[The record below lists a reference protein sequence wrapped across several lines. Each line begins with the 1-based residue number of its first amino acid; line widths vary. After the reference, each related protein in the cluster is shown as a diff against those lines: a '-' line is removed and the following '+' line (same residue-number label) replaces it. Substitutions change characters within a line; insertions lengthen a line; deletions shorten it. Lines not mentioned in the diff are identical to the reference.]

1 MFPKPISVKSQGKYK
16 IWLKYS
22 DQTQGIIDLSDL
34 ANQGIFE
41 AWEANNLF
49 EKVYIDKISNAIAW
63 NEDIDICPDSLY
75 LKLRGLSFENW
86 KENQKSYATN

>member
-75 LKLRGLSFENW
+75 LKLQGLNFETW
-86 KENQKSYATN
+86 KENKKSYATN